1 MMENADADNR
11 REGRRRLTLPEGEGY
26 VPMFGYDSDGEL
38 VLVSPTQKRSGDGHA
53 EVSESSLTSRVDV
66 TRSRDLHRA
75 GELPS
80 SRQESAVTGGSTE
93 SPLLPTA
100 RVVEKTSE
108 AKDNGQ
114 VGPELPLESAE
125 ETPSGHEAQVASVDS
140 SASVALQGPD
150 TILQRLDRILSL
162 SEDDQNTAVF
172 DGGPEALELTR
183 DNLTGMAINTSESPS
198 IAGSPD
204 ESPRVGSEAAPPTDS
219 DIMTAETARGER
231 PSITADDGALQPPLA
246 GERRSTVTGSGA
258 LQPRLNGERSSTTT
272 DDRLIE
278 PRVSLLLDAPRPEG
292 TTRKSLKER
301 DAELKKALESLR

>member
-114 VGPELPLESAE
+114 VGP
-125 ETPSGHEAQVASVDS
+125 
-140 SASVALQGPD
+140 
-150 TILQRLDRILSL
+150 
-162 SEDDQNTAVF
+162 
-172 DGGPEALELTR
+172 
-183 DNLTGMAINTSESPS
+183 
-198 IAGSPD
+198 
-204 ESPRVGSEAAPPTDS
+204 
-219 DIMTAETARGER
+219 
-231 PSITADDGALQPPLA
+231 
-246 GERRSTVTGSGA
+246 
-258 LQPRLNGERSSTTT
+258 
-272 DDRLIE
+272 
-278 PRVSLLLDAPRPEG
+278 
-292 TTRKSLKER
+292 
-301 DAELKKALESLR
+301 